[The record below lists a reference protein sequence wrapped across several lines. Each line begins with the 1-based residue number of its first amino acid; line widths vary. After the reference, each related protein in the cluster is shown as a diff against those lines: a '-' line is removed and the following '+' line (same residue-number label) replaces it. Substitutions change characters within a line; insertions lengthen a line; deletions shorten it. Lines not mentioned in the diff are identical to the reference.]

1 MDDIYYY
8 KEMIS
13 FLQMAMIVF
22 HLYHYFQIEVAE
34 LKIALPISL
43 EYAIY
48 TDFFYQNDIQ
58 IPQSMDQTFLMVVWW
73 SHVYRARLLSKT
85 AAITKNG
92 KIFK

>member
-13 FLQMAMIVF
+13 FLQMAMIFF

-48 TDFFYQNDIQ
+48 TDFFTK
-58 IPQSMDQTFLMVVWW
+58 MTFKYLNQW
-73 SHVYRARLLSKT
+73 
-85 AAITKNG
+85 TKP
-92 KIFK
+92 F

>member
-1 MDDIYYY
+1 MHCHLLKMFSDTTQLVEPTLGPSYPWSIYFYNPTKKKTVMDDIYYY

-13 FLQMAMIVF
+13 FLQMAMIFF

-48 TDFFYQNDIQ
+48 TDFFL
-58 IPQSMDQTFLMVVWW
+58 P
-73 SHVYRARLLSKT
+73 K
-85 AAITKNG
+85 
-92 KIFK
+92 